1 MVRKTTAVKQESETW
16 STVKMTR
23 RLRHSGHT
31 QSLLSSAFPIIIL
44 ARVIHVLKDLS
55 VLSCLFSRISIK
67 IVVAVS
73 TTGLVLLQVVFM
85 VWEIVFVISAW

>member
-1 MVRKTTAVKQESETW
+1 MCIAT
-16 STVKMTR
+16 
-23 RLRHSGHT
+23 
-31 QSLLSSAFPIIIL
+31 
-44 ARVIHVLKDLS
+44 VLKGL